1 LSRGFRDDIS
11 KFTFSRLPKGYCIG
25 YMDTRIRQH
34 SHISTSRSTRNLRT
48 AFILNLLFTII
59 EIVGGLLTNSIAIL
73 SDAVHDFGDSA
84 TLMVSWRLEKLSER
98 GRTDRLTFGYKRY
111 SLLAA
116 LVSAVVLMFG
126 SVYILSRA
134 VPRLF
139 SPEHVEPRGMLA
151 IAVLGVIIN
160 SIAVL
165 RLKGRQKLNE
175 RVIFLHLMEDVLGWV
190 GVLVISVILLFMDVP
205 ILDPILS
212 IVITIYVLSKIFPI
226 LKSAFRIFLQYAPEG
241 IDVQEIK
248 RSLLEIDLV
257 EDVHDIHLWSL
268 DGRYT
273 VFSAHVTVDENLQVT
288 DLEEVKRKIRHQLG
302 NLGVQHSTLEFEPS
316 GELCEHFDP

>member
-1 LSRGFRDDIS
+1 
-11 KFTFSRLPKGYCIG
+11 
-25 YMDTRIRQH
+25 MDTRIRQH
-34 SHISTSRSTRNLRT
+34 SHSSACRSTRNLRT

-84 TLMVSWRLEKLSER
+84 MLMVSWRLEKLSER

-165 RLKGRQKLNE
+165 RLKESTCRKSKDRCL
-175 RVIFLHLMEDVLGWV
+175 RSTWWRM
-190 GVLVISVILLFMDVP
+190 S
-205 ILDPILS
+205 
-212 IVITIYVLSKIFPI
+212 TIYICGRSTAGTLSSP
-226 LKSAFRIFLQYAPEG
+226 PM
-241 IDVQEIK
+241 
-248 RSLLEIDLV
+248 
-257 EDVHDIHLWSL
+257 
-268 DGRYT
+268 
-273 VFSAHVTVDENLQVT
+273 
-288 DLEEVKRKIRHQLG
+288 
-302 NLGVQHSTLEFEPS
+302 
-316 GELCEHFDP
+316 